1 MIIRN
6 KTRQISLG
14 DIHIGGDAPI
24 SIQSMT
30 NTNTA
35 DVTSTLNQIYEL
47 EKAGCEIIRLA
58 VPDMDSA
65 NSLKQILP
73 KVKIPTI
80 ADIHF
85 DYKLA
90 LESIK
95 NGIDGLRLNPGNIGD
110 VWKVKEVVKAAS
122 DKNIPIRIGV
132 NGGSLSKQI
141 ISKYGFGKD
150 AIVESAI
157 EHVRILE
164 DLNYNNI
171 KISVKSSN
179 IDLMLDSY
187 RELSKRVDY
196 PLHLGVT
203 EAGTFV
209 RGTVKSAIGIGIL
222 LHEGIGDTIRVSLTS
237 NPVDEVHVAREILLG
252 LNLKQGMQIISC
264 PTCGRTKIDLISLAQ
279 EVEQDLIDF
288 KDKNITV
295 AVMGCIVNGPGEAR
309 EADYGIAGGS
319 NEGLLFKKGE
329 VVKKV
334 KETDLVSELH
344 KLIEADLNEQRG

>member
-14 DIHIGGDAPI
+14 NIHIGGDAPI

-65 NSLKQILP
+65 DSLKQILP

-279 EVEQDLIDF
+279 EVEKDLIDF

-329 VVKKV
+329 VIKKV

-344 KLIEADLNEQRG
+344 KLIEADLNEQMG